1 MKRRNNR
8 KAFTLIELLLVV
20 VILGILA
27 TLVVPKFSGRTEQAR
42 ISTAKTD
49 VSNLELAI
57 DSYEIDTGKYPT
69 TNQGLSALVKE
80 PSNVNN
86 WKGPYLKRDVPKDP
100 WGNAYSYKQ
109 PGEHNEYGY
118 DLYSY
123 GPDGRSGTDDD
134 IINWSLENQ

>member
-80 PSNVNN
+80 PSNVND